1 MYVCITVHNC
11 RTQHSTE
18 HVQIFPVILQ
28 TIIIY
33 SLDER
38 REEEKLVKFVHSC
51 YGHAQ
56 VDTTTAKTP
65 YSKNM
70 RTHFYSVQ
78 LQTGVEQ

>member
-1 MYVCITVHNC
+1 
-11 RTQHSTE
+11 
-18 HVQIFPVILQ
+18 
-28 TIIIY
+28 
-33 SLDER
+33 
-38 REEEKLVKFVHSC
+38 VKFVHSC